1 MGQRIHSETI
11 IGLFL
16 ALALLFGVVGEAK
29 AQEPTEPAESECQSC
44 HDDVHDEWSAS
55 LHGQAT
61 GRAFLQAWKKEGS
74 SPECLACHTTDY
86 DLASGT
92 WETDGITCE
101 SCHEPDGVDHPRE
114 IMPTHGGPDDCGSCH
129 VETHDEWEISEHGE
143 QSLACVNCHNP
154 HNTGLKTDGSQE
166 LCKTCHN
173 EESHFYNDTAHAE
186 EGLLCTDCHLRVSDE
201 PVDGG
206 HSPRRHT
213 FTVDLKSCTQ
223 CHGAEMH
230 YPVQNAMGETESA
243 AAPVDVAASPE
254 AQEEDQITP
263 TTAALTDAAPQQQHP
278 AGYVVAA
285 IVGLGLGLVVAPGI
299 EHLYRRSRGEQ

>member
-1 MGQRIHSETI
+1 MGQRIHSGTI

-16 ALALLFGVVGEAK
+16 AVALLFGVVGKAS
-29 AQEPTEPAESECQSC
+29 AQEPTDPAESECQSC

-173 EESHFYNDTAHAE
+173 EESHFYNFTEHAE

-230 YPVQNAMGETESA
+230 YPVQDAMGESESA

-254 AQEEDQITP
+254 AEEGDPITP
-263 TTAALTDAAPQQQHP
+263 MTAALTDDAPQQQHP
-278 AGYVVAA
+278 AGYIVAA